1 MTLETGP
8 GPVGLLVYV
17 RPLELVIKLQAGSRR
32 VGFELIFSR
41 YRAVRVTGSVEKGQ
55 VKLGCIVC
63 YPNRQEMKQ
72 YQYIGTCTHAQLNL
86 RVKDKRQ
93 PHEVTG
99 IFDLI
104 FEREAGDGRGLRQF
118 SSLFSSTWRAARG
131 VLFSCF
137 PSTYVSPVIY
147 Q

>member
-55 VKLGCIVC
+55 VKLKLGCIVC
-63 YPNRQEMKQ
+63 FPNRQEMKQ
-72 YQYIGTCTHAQLNL
+72 YQYIGTCTHAQLKL

-93 PHEVTG
+93 PHEVT
-99 IFDLI
+99 L
-104 FEREAGDGRGLRQF
+104 
-118 SSLFSSTWRAARG
+118 SSLPRG
-131 VLFSCF
+131 GPPEGCF
-137 PSTYVSPVIY
+137 PGTYVRIFSNLPIEMFTNI
-147 Q
+147 